1 MNSDRD
7 PRSENPCLQLDVRTQ
22 ELGRAPALAD
32 REYRSRLKAEALNES
47 GHLGCGQDPKTGIRG
62 DLLHSK

>member
-1 MNSDRD
+1 MLAAG
-7 PRSENPCLQLDVRTQ
+7 CAYQ

-32 REYRSRLKAEALNES
+32 REYRSRLKAEALINLAT
-47 GHLGCGQDPKTGIRG
+47 LGMDRTPKGLIRG